1 MVFPCYIIVDYT
13 LRRKNM
19 DKQEVLKIIIN
30 DKYYTMEDLRYN
42 QKIGIKFSKEQFQD
56 FLKTKDDLVE
66 ENLEFFKKIP
76 LKTFNSK
83 HCFYVE
89 GNYLLSTYMEYL
101 QMCLSDLELNQSSLF
116 DRNAKDM
123 LTSRLFSEIE
133 GSLDIENIPTTQTKI
148 AEVQKEESLTET
160 NDIIIKNMLDA
171 IVFIIDEKPEFNKN
185 NLLKLYNI
193 LSKDSLPESKK
204 LKKDAYYRHDKVYV
218 GGFEGAD
225 FELLDEYMDS
235 LFEFANNQNYIK
247 KLHSLLPF
255 ICHYYILYLHPYF
268 DFNGRTARMVS
279 FWLNYIY
286 DIEDA
291 PYFMSEAINET
302 KKDYYKALANT
313 RLANNDL
320 TYFLGYLLETSIKFS
335 FVYKNLEEIKN
346 LLLQTGDT
354 LSSSEWVYLKKI
366 LVHNPDGYFNYKKFL
381 EYIRAKMTK
390 QGALKILNNLVD
402 YEILE
407 CIKNKRNESMYR
419 INPTIITYKYH

>member
-1 MVFPCYIIVDYT
+1 
-13 LRRKNM
+13 M
-19 DKQEVLKIIIN
+19 DKQKILEIILN
-30 DKYYTMEDLRYN
+30 DKYYAIEDLRYN
-42 QKIGIKFSKEQFQD
+42 QKIGIKLSKEQFQD
-56 FLKTKDDLVE
+56 FLSSKDDLID
-66 ENLEFFKKIP
+66 ENSEFFKKLP

-89 GNYLLSTYMEYL
+89 GKYLLSTYNEYL
-101 QMCLSDLELNQSSLF
+101 RMCLSDLELNQSSLF

-133 GSLDIENIPTTQTKI
+133 GSLDIENIPTTQSKI
-148 AEVQKEESLTET
+148 AEVQKKEALTET
-160 NDIIIKNMLDA
+160 NDIIVKNMLNA
-171 IVFIIDEKPEFNKN
+171 IVFIINEKPQFNKD

-193 LSKDSLPESKK
+193 LSKDALPEDKK
-204 LKKDAYYRHDKVYV
+204 LKKDAYYRHDKVYI

-235 LFEFANNQNYIK
+235 LFEFANNQSYIK
-247 KLHSLLPF
+247 ELHSLLPF

-268 DFNGRTARMVS
+268 DYNGRTARMVS

-286 DIEDA
+286 DIADA

-302 KKDYYKALANT
+302 KKEYYTALVNT
-313 RLANNDL
+313 RLTNNDL

-335 FVYKNLEEIKN
+335 FVYKNLEEIKK

-402 YEILE
+402 YDILE

>member
-116 DRNAKDM
+116 DRNVKDM

-286 DIEDA
+286 DIADA

>member
-148 AEVQKEESLTET
+148 AEVQKGESLTET

-286 DIEDA
+286 DIADA

>member
-1 MVFPCYIIVDYT
+1 
-13 LRRKNM
+13 M
-19 DKQEVLKIIIN
+19 DKQEVLKIIIS

-56 FLKTKDDLVE
+56 FLETKDDLVE
-66 ENLEFFKKIP
+66 DNLKFFKKIP

-89 GNYLLSTYMEYL
+89 GNYLLSTHMEYL

-148 AEVQKEESLTET
+148 AEIQKKESLTET
-160 NDIIIKNMLDA
+160 NDIIVKNMLDA
-171 IVFIIDEKPEFNKN
+171 IVFIIDEKPEFNKD

-193 LSKDSLPESKK
+193 LSKDALPESKK

-268 DFNGRTARMVS
+268 DYNGRTARMVS

-286 DIEDA
+286 DIADA

-313 RLANNDL
+313 RLTNNDL

-335 FVYKNLEEIKN
+335 FVYKNLEEIKK

-354 LSSSEWVYLKKI
+354 LSPSEWAYLKKI

-419 INPTIITYKYH
+419 IKPTMITYKYH

>member
-1 MVFPCYIIVDYT
+1 
-13 LRRKNM
+13 M

-66 ENLEFFKKIP
+66 ENLKFFKKIP

-148 AEVQKEESLTET
+148 AEVQKKESLTET

-286 DIEDA
+286 DIADA